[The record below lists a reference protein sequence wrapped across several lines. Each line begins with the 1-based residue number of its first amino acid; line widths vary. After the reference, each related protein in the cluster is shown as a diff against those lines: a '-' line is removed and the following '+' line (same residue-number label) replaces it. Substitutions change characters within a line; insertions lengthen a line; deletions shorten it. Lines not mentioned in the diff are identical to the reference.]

1 MKQIFANAVKK
12 KSQKKSETQRNTH
25 YHSIVKQKAWLCAVY
40 TLIMIFL
47 IIECAILKCNP
58 KYSPLGKNPKVLP
71 KKLADSAKYV

>member
-1 MKQIFANAVKK
+1 MQSKK
-12 KSQKKSETQRNTH
+12 KSKKKVTHQRNTH